1 MYAAGM
7 ARPTATPEFGMQL
20 DAQLCFDL
28 YAASRAVT
36 SAYRPLLG
44 DLGLT
49 YPQYLVMLVLWERER
64 CTVRELGDVL
74 QLDSGTLSPLLKRLT
89 AAGLVRRER
98 RTDDERTV
106 EASLTDEGRELAMKA
121 QSIPSA
127 IGAAMGLAPAE
138 FAALKQTLRRLVTNL
153 STSTPA
159 SRSQLPG

>member
-1 MYAAGM
+1 
-7 ARPTATPEFGMQL
+7 MQL

-106 EASLTDEGRELAMKA
+106 EATLTDEGRELQMKA

-127 IGAAMGLAPAE
+127 IGAAMGLAP
-138 FAALKQTLRRLVTNL
+138 
-153 STSTPA
+153 
-159 SRSQLPG
+159 

>member
-1 MYAAGM
+1 
-7 ARPTATPEFGMQL
+7 
-20 DAQLCFDL
+20 
-28 YAASRAVT
+28 
-36 SAYRPLLG
+36 
-44 DLGLT
+44 
-49 YPQYLVMLVLWERER
+49 
-64 CTVRELGDVL
+64 VRELGDVL

-106 EASLTDEGRELAMKA
+106 EATLTDEGRELQMKA

-138 FAALKQTLRRLVTNL
+138 FAALKQTLRRLVTNV